1 MTNSLK
7 LGAIVAGV
15 MLLLATTAAVHAPTA
30 TASQFG
36 RNLVRNGNAEAN
48 TGAASDTQI
57 VRPADWR
64 TTGQFTAVRYGIP
77 GGFPDKHSPGP
88 RNRGRNDFEGG
99 NAPRS
104 TATQSFSLL
113 ESAAAIREGAC
124 RYTFSA
130 WLGGWENQD
139 DHATATVT
147 FLNAHGHSVGSV
159 TLGPVT
165 PQERHDVT
173 GLLYRSRS
181 GVVPKDATRA
191 DVTVVITRYEGTY
204 NDGSADNISLVLM
217 HSKSGR

>member
-7 LGAIVAGV
+7 LGTLVAGV
-15 MLLLATTAAVHAPTA
+15 MLLLATTAAVYAPTA
-30 TASQFG
+30 AASQFG

-64 TTGQFTAVRYGIP
+64 TTGQFTAVQYGIP
-77 GGFPDKHSPGP
+77 GGFPDENSPGP
-88 RNRGRNDFEGG
+88 PNRGRNDFEGG

-104 TATQSFSLL
+104 TATQSISLL
-113 ESAAAIREGAC
+113 ESAAAIRLGA

-147 FLNAHGHSVGSV
+147 FLSAHGDSVGSV
-159 TLGPVT
+159 KLGPVT
-165 PQERHDVT
+165 PQERHNVT
-173 GLLYRSRS
+173 GLLYQSQS

-191 DVTVVITRYEGTY
+191 DVTIVITRYEGTY
-204 NDGSADNISLVLM
+204 NDGSADNVSLMLM
-217 HSKSGR
+217 HGKHGR